1 MQNAP
6 IIPASEKHAI
16 SRAYTMLAVE
26 MGHVAAATAMYEEI
40 VNHYGLENACWF
52 LKTNGR
58 AFPIL
63 AAMADDD
70 SAHRVRKRIYDI
82 SDQLSVILRDKTD
95 IVCIGAVSGWLAI
108 ATQEHSDKTF
118 HIVPH
123 SNDANLDRFLSNYGE
138 NVRIH
143 DSVDLT
149 YLCGTA
155 SVIITFAF
163 GVTSYTFYTYPVVYR
178 ICGRDTRQSFS
189 ELIAL
194 EIIDSP
200 LMFYPND
207 LVEIAVDEMT
217 HLLSR
222 THEPIRRSSV
232 WKLAAF

>member
-1 MQNAP
+1 MQNVP
-6 IIPASEKHAI
+6 IIPVSEKNAI

-26 MGHVAAATAMYEEI
+26 MGHVAAATALYEEI
-40 VNHYGLENACWF
+40 VDYHGLENARWF
-52 LKTNGR
+52 LKANGR

-63 AAMADDD
+63 AALADDD
-70 SAHRVRKRIYDI
+70 GTHRVRKRIYDL

-95 IVCIGAVSGWLAI
+95 IVCIGAESAWLDI
-108 ATQEHSDKTF
+108 ATQTYIDKTF

-123 SNDANLDRFLSNYGE
+123 SSDANLDRFLSNYGE

-149 YLCGTA
+149 YLCGTT

-163 GVTSYTFYTYPVVYR
+163 GVTLYTFYTYPVAYR

-194 EIIDSP
+194 DIIDRP
-200 LMFYPND
+200 LIFYPKD
-207 LVEIAVDEMT
+207 LVEVAAEEMT
-217 HLLSR
+217 HVLSK
-222 THEPIRRSSV
+222 THEPIRRSRL